1 MIEMELIGVQLEMPS
16 NSPVL
21 LLRESNSQGRVLPVV
36 IDLPEAQAIGRGMD
50 GVRTARP
57 MTHDLMKN
65 LLDTLG
71 AKVVKVTVTELV
83 DRTFYAVIELQTA
96 GGESLEVSSRPSDA
110 VALAV
115 RTQSPIFASEEVMD
129 EAGQFLE
136 GLSRTED
143 SGEVDEE
150 VVEELVDE
158 FKAFLDDISP
168 EDFQN

>member
-1 MIEMELIGVQLEMPS
+1 MELIGVQLEMPS

-71 AKVVKVTVTELV
+71 ARVVKVTVTELV
-83 DRTFYAVIELQTA
+83 DRTFYAVIELQTSA
-96 GGESLEVSSRPSDA
+96 GETLEVSSRPSDA

-136 GLSRTED
+136 GLSRSED

-150 VVEELVDE
+150 VVDELVDE
-158 FKAFLDDISP
+158 FKAFLDEISP

>member
-1 MIEMELIGVQLEMPS
+1 MPS

-57 MTHDLMKN
+57 MTHDLMKS
-65 LLDTLG
+65 LLDALG
-71 AKVVKVTVTELV
+71 ARVVKVTVTELV
-83 DRTFYAVIELQTA
+83 DRTFYAVVELQTA
-96 GGESLEVSSRPSDA
+96 GGETLEVSSRPSDA

-136 GLSRTED
+136 GLSRDRETD
-143 SGEVDEE
+143 EVDEE

-158 FKAFLDDISP
+158 FKAFLNDISP

>member
-1 MIEMELIGVQLEMPS
+1 MELIGVQLEMPS

>member
-1 MIEMELIGVQLEMPS
+1 MELIGVQLEMPS

-57 MTHDLMKN
+57 MTHDLMKS
-65 LLDTLG
+65 LLDSLG

-83 DRTFYAVIELQTA
+83 DRTFYAVIELRTA
-96 GGESLEVSSRPSDA
+96 AGETLEVSSRPSDA

-136 GLSRTED
+136 GLSCSEE

>member
-1 MIEMELIGVQLEMPS
+1 MELIGVQLEMPS

-65 LLDTLG
+65 LLDTLE

>member
-1 MIEMELIGVQLEMPS
+1 MELIGVQLEMPS

-57 MTHDLMKN
+57 MTHDLMKS
-65 LLDTLG
+65 LLDALG
-71 AKVVKVTVTELV
+71 ARVVKVTVTELV
-83 DRTFYAVIELQTA
+83 DRTFYAVVELQTA
-96 GGESLEVSSRPSDA
+96 GGETLEVSSRPSDA

-136 GLSRTED
+136 GLSRDRETD
-143 SGEVDEE
+143 EVDEE

-158 FKAFLDDISP
+158 FKAFLNDISP